1 MNENSNYCTKKELA
15 QRLKVS
21 LSTINN
27 LIKRG
32 VPHIKMEKAVRFD
45 FDEVINWLKEKGK

>member
-1 MNENSNYCTKKELA
+1 MDNEKILYTKKELA
-15 QRLKVS
+15 NKLKVS

-27 LIKRG
+27 LIKKG

-45 FDEVINWLKEKGK
+45 FDEVLKWIKERGK